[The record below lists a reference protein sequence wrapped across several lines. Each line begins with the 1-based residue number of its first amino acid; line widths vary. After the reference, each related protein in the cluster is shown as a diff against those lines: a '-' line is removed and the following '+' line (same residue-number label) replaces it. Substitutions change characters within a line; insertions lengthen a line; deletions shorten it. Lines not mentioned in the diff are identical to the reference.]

1 MPAPL
6 HPAHLPIDC
15 GQPRQRRDKRAGEPD
30 ALDQRER
37 SCIRPFHPAH
47 RVRGRQQRS
56 CDKGGEGHQHAGIA
70 AAHRRQRAR
79 AAAATKLHADAEQ
92 ERAKAKCDTDRID
105 ETRQRLPE
113 NSAQREQ
120 GKGDDTCRHE
130 HDDLRPDAA
139 AAPLD
144 QHVPPRGREAE
155 G

>member
-1 MPAPL
+1 MRSISENGPASGHSIQPIGFAVASSD
-6 HPAHLPIDC
+6 PAIN
-15 GQPRQRRDKRAGEPD
+15 
-30 ALDQRER
+30 
-37 SCIRPFHPAH
+37 
-47 RVRGRQQRS
+47 
-56 CDKGGEGHQHAGIA
+56 AGIA